1 MWFFLL
7 ACVSNDG
14 AGSVPGGETGGGET
28 GGTPGAYPPVRIN
41 EVMSDNED
49 TLETAD
55 GESPDWVELFN
66 PGATTNLL
74 GWTLEAGSTR
84 APLGDLAFPAG
95 SFLLLYASGNDSTP
109 DHLPFRLSDEGE
121 TLSLFDPAGQLV
133 DQLVVPAVPEDA
145 SWGPEQHGESVAAIG
160 DGSAA
165 LLMADPS
172 GDWASPTYDDAAWQS
187 VVLPIG
193 FDGDVAT
200 GDPTNVAL
208 GQPTSQSSDGYGYT
222 GVQAVDG
229 EPSTFSHTGDADLAP
244 WWLVELD
251 GTWSIEEV
259 SILNRVGCCP
269 ERLYNITVEIL
280 DGDEVAWVSEVQNPV
295 AEGTSPT
302 SPGSVMLVT
311 PPEPVVGT
319 AVRVSKVA
327 VNGRGS
333 SEWMSFGE
341 VEVRAVAASPYTGD
355 IATDI
360 EGLASTSV
368 ALRIP
373 FEVEGAVDFAEL
385 AAQFDDDLE
394 VWLDGAAIVD
404 EADGAESDGT
414 VWTTASLDP
423 TRLAPGAHLLAA
435 RVDSVDA
442 DDLFLRLA
450 LELANLEQGEP
461 ALFAVPTPGAPNGEG
476 VDGLLDP
483 PSFSTPRGFHAEAF
497 TLTLQAP
504 DGAELAYTT
513 DGSAPSA
520 EHGTRATRA
529 ELTIATTTLVR
540 AVSLREGWATS
551 SVATHSYLF
560 LADVVRQPA
569 LPAGLPAT
577 WDGISEAPV
586 SGDYEMDPEVVDDP
600 AYTADLMAGLR
611 EIPSLSIVMAPDDL
625 WDPATGLYINSAER
639 GDQWEKAASVELIL
653 PDGSTGFAETCG
665 IRVHGY
671 GWRYHSSTKKH
682 SFRLEF
688 SDAYGDSRLKYPL
701 FTDAPVEKFDS
712 IVLRAGGSK
721 TWLDFRDPAQAQYL
735 HDSFARDTARD
746 MGKVDG
752 HATYVHLYLNGLYWG
767 LYNPVER
774 PDADF
779 GEAYFGGDDEEY
791 DAINR
796 RTTTNEAIDGTLEAY
811 ETLLAL
817 ADEDVSTAAGL
828 AAVEAMLDIDD
839 LIDFMLIHQYT
850 VNRDGPCCAE
860 GNNMRAVRRRVEGE
874 PFRFFV
880 WDMEYSIWDEDDDTN
895 VVIDV
900 SGHAA
905 HLYTRLQAND
915 EFRERYATRARIH
928 LGPGGA
934 LSTAEAQARYA
945 ARGEEIFNALVA
957 ESARWGDTYRATPY
971 TRDVEWQAE
980 YDRILYEF
988 MPARGEILAQQLES
1002 IGLY

>member
-7 ACVSNDG
+7 ACVPDDTAGPGFPGDSAGG
-14 AGSVPGGETGGGET
+14 APGS
-28 GGTPGAYPPVRIN
+28 YPRVRIN

-55 GESPDWVELFN
+55 GESSDWIELFN
-66 PGATTNLL
+66 PGAATNLL
-74 GWTLEAGSTR
+74 GWVLEVGGER
-84 APLGDLAFPAG
+84 APLGELPLPAG
-95 SFLLLYASGNDSTP
+95 SFRLLYASGTEGGP

-121 TLSLFDPAGQLV
+121 TLSLFDPDGQRV
-133 DQLVVPAVPEDA
+133 DQLVVPALAEDV
-145 SWGPEQHGESVAAIG
+145 SWGPEQRGEAVAAIG
-160 DGSAA
+160 DGSTARLTA
-165 LLMADPS
+165 HPADEWTLP
-172 GDWASPTYDDAAWQS
+172 AHDDGAWQS
-187 VVLPIG
+187 VVLPVG
-193 FDGDVAT
+193 FDGDLAA

-208 GQPTSQSSDGYGYT
+208 DKTTEQSSDGYGFT
-222 GVQAVDG
+222 GAEAVDG
-229 EPSTFSHTGDADLAP
+229 EPATFSHTGDGDLAP
-244 WWLVELD
+244 WWHVDLE
-251 GTWSIEEV
+251 GTWSIEDV
-259 SILNRVGCCP
+259 SILNRDSCCG
-269 ERLYNITVEIL
+269 ERLYNITVDIL
-280 DGDEVAWVSEVQNPV
+280 DGDEVVWTSEVQNPV
-295 AEGTSPT
+295 AEGASPT
-302 SPGSVMLVT
+302 SPGSVMRVS
-311 PPEPVVGT
+311 PPGPVVGT
-319 AVRVSKVA
+319 AVRVSKQA
-327 VNGRGS
+327 VNGVGS

-341 VEVRAVAASPYTGD
+341 VEVRAVAASPYAGD
-355 IATDI
+355 IATDLGDL
-360 EGLASTSV
+360 EVTSV
-368 ALRIP
+368 AVRVP
-373 FEVEGAVDFAEL
+373 FEVDGAVSFAEL
-385 AAQFDDDLE
+385 GTQFDDDLE
-394 VWLDGAAIVD
+394 VWLDGVLVVD

-414 VWTTASLDP
+414 RWTSSSLDP
-423 TRLAPGAHLLAA
+423 ATLTPGAHLLAA
-435 RVDSVDA
+435 RVASVDE

-450 LELANLEQGEP
+450 LQLSQFAQGEP
-461 ALFAVPTPGAPNGEG
+461 ALFAVSTPGGPNGAG

-483 PSFSTPRGFHAEAF
+483 PSFSTARGFHAETF
-497 TLTLQAP
+497 TLTLEAP
-504 DGAELAYTT
+504 AGAELAYTT

-520 EHGTRATRA
+520 EHGTRTTRA
-529 ELTIATTTLVR
+529 ELVIETTTLVR
-540 AVSLREGWATS
+540 AVSLREGWAS
-551 SVATHSYLF
+551 SRVSTHSYLF

-600 AYTADLMAGLR
+600 AYTADLMDGLR

-639 GDQWEKAASVELIL
+639 GDPWEKAASVELIL

-665 IRVHGY
+665 IQVHGY

-688 SDAYGDSRLKYPL
+688 ADAYGDSRLKYPL
-701 FTDAPVEKFDS
+701 FADAPVESFDS

-735 HDSFARDTARD
+735 HDAFARDTARD

-811 ETLLAL
+811 ETMLAL
-817 ADEDVSTAAGL
+817 ADADLSTEEGL

-860 GNNMRAVRRRVEGE
+860 GNNMRAVRRRVDGE

-905 HLYTRLQAND
+905 HLYTRLQSNA
-915 EFRERYATRARIH
+915 EFRARYATRARMH

-945 ARGEEIFNALVA
+945 ARGEEVFNALVA